1 MIKLLFI
8 ESDYFPQDLTVSKKL
23 TPGNW
28 YMCDLTPTMYDPNT
42 YQPVEPSYIV
52 KCDDNKLRKVEA
64 KYFITLEDWRSRQI
78 GKILSDQ

>member
-1 MIKLLFI
+1 
-8 ESDYFPQDLTVSKKL
+8 
-23 TPGNW
+23 
-28 YMCDLTPTMYDPNT
+28 MCDLTPTMYDPNT